1 MIYSIVNIQ
10 NIITEIG
17 YFLPNKKKIKIY
29 CGRTSISHNFIDWL
43 FSRKYS
49 TFISC
54 YPSLFEQLLK
64 YKQEVGLKS
73 TRNGKC
79 MSKMDQVCVWEEL
92 LYSTSN
98 NWLEW
103 NTYHKLVFFAVFL
116 GDQLLVLVCF
126 ERIWNDHRNFKS
138 REVMK
143 F

>member
-17 YFLPNKKKIKIY
+17 YFLPHTKKIKIY
-29 CGRTSISHNFIDWL
+29 CGRTSISHNFIDWR

-126 ERIWNDHRNFKS
+126 ERIWNDHRYFKS